1 MQLFLLHTDPDA
13 AARLLCDTH
22 LTSQGKE
29 TAQILYTVLHNLKF
43 PIGSFFIP
51 GKEEKTEAWQ
61 SVWPHPCVDWAGSSI
76 RAFVWTLRHGFCIAD
91 EFEERYG
98 HKMEA
103 YWHLSNI
110 SAAIAARPLS
120 AYMLELQ
127 PGGFSWLDTLPERV
141 QERTEPRL
149 AFSNTPDG
157 VNYGIVAMES
167 EFVVDSVDGFPDC
180 VASYRKFYAHKAKH
194 KFVMK
199 WNRTFDAPEEIQEA
213 FRVHFPETLPLTVRP
228 NKRQTKSPSKSPS
241 KSRSKRTA
249 SDPVTKTTIDD
260 VESYL
265 RATKT
270 VKRVR

>member
-1 MQLFLLHTDPDA
+1 MQLFILHTDPDI

-43 PIGSFFIP
+43 PIDSFFIP
-51 GKEEKTEAWQ
+51 GNKEKTHAWKP
-61 SVWPHPCVDWAGSSI
+61 VWPHPCVDWAGSSL
-76 RAFVWTLRHGFCIAD
+76 RAFAWTLRHGFCIAD

-103 YWHLSNI
+103 YWHFSNI
-110 SAAIAARPLS
+110 VAAIAAQPLS
-120 AYMLELQ
+120 EHMPELQ
-127 PGGFSWLDTLPERV
+127 PGGFSWLNTLPERV
-141 QERTEPRL
+141 QERIEPRL

-157 VNYGIVAMES
+157 VNYGIVAMDP

-180 VASYRKFYAHKAKH
+180 VGSYRKFYAHKAKH

-199 WNRTFDAPEEIQEA
+199 WKRTFDAPNEIQDA
-213 FRVHFPETLPLTVRP
+213 FRAHFPDTPPLAVRP
-228 NKRQTKSPSKSPS
+228 SKSPNKSPSKSAI
-241 KSRSKRTA
+241 KKRVA
-249 SDPVTKTTIDD
+249 SGPATETTIDN

-270 VKRVR
+270 VKRVQ